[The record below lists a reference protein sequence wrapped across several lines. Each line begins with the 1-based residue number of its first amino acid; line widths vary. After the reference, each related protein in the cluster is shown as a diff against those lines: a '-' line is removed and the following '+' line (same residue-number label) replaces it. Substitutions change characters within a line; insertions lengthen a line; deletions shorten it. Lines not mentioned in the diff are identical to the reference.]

1 MAHQLDVSDKRTKH
15 VLIVAGEASGDLHGA
30 NLVRAIKA
38 PDGSNIMFRG
48 IGGKEME
55 KAGVEIL
62 VSSKDMAVVGLTE
75 VFSKLIT
82 IIRAYLLLRFILKN
96 NPPDLLILIDYPGF
110 NINLAGTA
118 RRYGVPVL
126 YYISPQIWA
135 WRKGRVKKIDR
146 CVDRMVIV
154 LPFEKEFYH
163 QTAKEM
169 SVEYVGHPLLD
180 NIPRNLDKH
189 KIKKELGLGER
200 DIILGL
206 LPGSRDEE
214 VKRVLP
220 PMLGAAEILSSRY
233 HDIKYVLPIAPT
245 VSPDVIRNAVNKSP
259 LNNIIIWV
267 QDIYKILS
275 VCDLAMVTSGT
286 ATLETAIMGVPMVI
300 AYRMSGPSFWIARR
314 VVKVPCAGLVNLV
327 AGKKVVPELIQDEVT
342 PEKLAEKI
350 LSILENEEVKTTM
363 INDLG
368 MVKERLGTPGASLRT
383 ARIALQMMEG
393 D

>member
-1 MAHQLDVSDKRTKH
+1 VSDKRTKY
-15 VLIVAGEASGDLHGA
+15 VLMVAGEASGDLHGA
-30 NLVRAIKA
+30 KLVRAIKGL
-38 PDGSNIMFRG
+38 GSSNTVFRG

-62 VSSKDMAVVGLTE
+62 LSSTDMAVVGLTE

-110 NINLAGTA
+110 NIYLAGAA

-135 WRKGRVKKIDR
+135 WRRGRVKKLKR
-146 CVDRMVIV
+146 YVDRMVVV
-154 LPFEKEFYH
+154 LPFEKEFYQ

-180 NIPRNLDKH
+180 NIPRDLDKH
-189 KIKKELGLGER
+189 KIRKELGLGER
-200 DIILGL
+200 DIVLGL

-233 HDIKYVLPIAPT
+233 RDIKYVLPMAAT
-245 VSPDVIRNAVNKSP
+245 VSPDVIRAAVNKSP
-259 LNNIIIWV
+259 PDNIIIWA

-300 AYRMSGPSFWIARR
+300 AYRMSRPSFWVARR

-327 AGKKVVPELIQDEVT
+327 AGEKIVPELIQNDVT
-342 PEKLAEKI
+342 PEKLADKI
-350 LSILENEEVKTTM
+350 LSVLENEEVKTTM
-363 INDLG
+363 INNLG

>member
-1 MAHQLDVSDKRTKH
+1 VSDKRTKY
-15 VLIVAGEASGDLHGA
+15 VLMVAGEASGDLHGA
-30 NLVRAIKA
+30 NLVRTMKG
-38 PDGSNIMFRG
+38 PGGSNITVRG

-62 VSSKDMAVVGLTE
+62 VSSRDMAVVGLTE

-135 WRKGRVKKIDR
+135 WRRGRVKKISR
-146 CVDRMVIV
+146 RVDRMVIV
-154 LPFEKEFYH
+154 LPFEKEFYQ

-180 NIPRNLDKH
+180 NIPRNLDKE

-200 DIILGL
+200 DIVLGL

-233 HDIKYVLPIAPT
+233 RDIKYVLPMAST
-245 VSPDVIRNAVNKSP
+245 VSPDVIRNAVNRSP
-259 LNNIIIWV
+259 LNNIIIWA
-267 QDIYKILS
+267 QDIYKILR

-300 AYRMSGPSFWIARR
+300 AYRVSGPSFWIARR
-314 VVKVPCAGLVNLV
+314 VVKVPWAGLVNLV
-327 AGKKVVPELIQDEVT
+327 AGKKVVPELIQHEVT
-342 PEKLAEKI
+342 PEKLADEI
-350 LSILENEEVKTTM
+350 FSILENEEVKTTM
-363 INDLG
+363 INNLG

-383 ARIALQMMEG
+383 ARIALQMMEE

>member
-1 MAHQLDVSDKRTKH
+1 VSDKRTKYA
-15 VLIVAGEASGDLHGA
+15 LMVAGEASGDLHGA
-30 NLVRAIKA
+30 NLVRAMKESGG
-38 PDGSNIMFRG
+38 PDIMFRG

-62 VSSKDMAVVGLTE
+62 VSSTDMAVVGLTE
-75 VFSKLIT
+75 VLSKLIT

-135 WRKGRVKKIDR
+135 WRSGRVKKISR
-146 CVDRMVIV
+146 RVDRMVIV
-154 LPFEKEFYH
+154 LPFEKEFYQ

-169 SVEYVGHPLLD
+169 IVEYVGHPLLD
-180 NIPRNLDKH
+180 NIPRDLDKH
-189 KIKKELGLGER
+189 KIRKELGLGER
-200 DIILGL
+200 DIVLGL

-220 PMLGAAEILSSRY
+220 PMLGAAEILSSR
-233 HDIKYVLPIAPT
+233 HRDIKYVLPMAAT
-245 VSPDVIRNAVNKSP
+245 VSPDVVRTAVNKSP
-259 LNNIIIWV
+259 SNNIIIWV

-300 AYRMSGPSFWIARR
+300 AYRMSKPSFWVARR

-327 AGKKVVPELIQDEVT
+327 AGKKIVPELIQDEVT
-342 PEKLAEKI
+342 PEKLADKI

-363 INDLG
+363 INNLG
-368 MVKERLGTPGASLRT
+368 MVKDKLGTPGASLRT
-383 ARIALQMMEG
+383 ARIALQMMKVG
-393 D
+393 